1 MDTSVRRWVIL
12 GVIGLI
18 AGVTLGIVTGWWV
31 WPVEY
36 TNTPPSVL
44 RRDYRDNYIV
54 MVATVYEVEGDLER
68 ARERLA
74 ALNAEDP
81 AAPVIELGER
91 LIAAGGESDDI
102 TRLAQLA
109 WALDVITPPLAPYLE
124 RQP

>member
-1 MDTSVRRWVIL
+1 MDTSVRRWVVL
-12 GVIGLI
+12 GIVGLI
-18 AGVTLGIVTGWWV
+18 AGLTLGVVIGWWV
-31 WPVEY
+31 LPVEY

-44 RRDYRDNYIV
+44 RQDYRDNYIM
-54 MVATVYEVEGDLER
+54 MVATVYAVEGDLDR

-74 ALNAEDP
+74 ALDAEDP

-91 LIAAGGESDDI
+91 LISAGGEPDEI

-124 RQP
+124 AQP